1 MTTKTKTRLTAALV
15 ARHLA
20 VAVVTKALP
29 SPAADAARDLLSD
42 IDNRRRVKDLAGR
55 CHLVI
60 DTGLKAGALAVA
72 AADGRTKETRRA
84 VQSIRAVAQLS
95 NQLFATQDEA
105 EPSADFKP
113 ETSPNDGTEPDVDSD
128 AEIEPEHSTQFG
140 D

>member
-20 VAVVTKALP
+20 VAVVKKELP

-42 IDNRRRVKDLAGR
+42 IDNHRRVKDLAGR

-60 DTGLKAGALAVA
+60 DMGLKAGALAVA
-72 AADGRTKETRRA
+72 VADGRTKETRQA

-95 NQLFATQDEA
+95 NQLFGTQDEA
-105 EPSADFKP
+105 EPSVDSKL
-113 ETSPNDGTEPDVDSD
+113 ETSPNDGTEPDVDSN
-128 AEIEPEHSTQFG
+128 AV
-140 D
+140 

>member
-20 VAVVTKALP
+20 VAVVTMALP
-29 SPAADAARDLLSD
+29 SPAEAVARDLLSD

-84 VQSIRAVAQLS
+84 VQSIRAVARLS
-95 NQLFATQDEA
+95 DQLFGTQDVA
-105 EPSADFKP
+105 EPSVDSKL
-113 ETSPNDGTEPDVDSD
+113 ETSPNDDTEPGVDSD
-128 AEIEPEHSTQFG
+128 AEIEHELSTQFG
-140 D
+140 Y

>member
-20 VAVVTKALP
+20 VAVVKKELP

-60 DTGLKAGALAVA
+60 DMGLKAGALAVA
-72 AADGRTKETRRA
+72 VADGRTKETRQA

-95 NQLFATQDEA
+95 NQLFGTQDEA
-105 EPSADFKP
+105 EPSVDSKL
-113 ETSPNDGTEPDVDSD
+113 ETSPNDATEPGVDSD
-128 AEIEPEHSTQFG
+128 TEMGPERNTQFG